1 MGVSNTWDET
11 MNDNSATEVE
21 DLTKRFVTTQE
32 MIVEARRKL
41 DDGPWAY
48 LAGGT
53 ESETALARNRLAL
66 DCLALRP
73 RVLRDVST
81 VDTSTEFLGC
91 KLRLPVFLAPIGGLT
106 VFDAAG
112 ALAPVRAAGRFGIMA
127 FQSSVTEPE
136 VEDVAPHAEER
147 LVFQLYVRGDDA
159 FVDEYVERALKAKC
173 RGFCFTVDSAA
184 YSRRE
189 RNLINRYIGGG
200 PNNHRIGAAEGRAF
214 QASLSWKQI
223 ERVRKKYPKVPILLK
238 GIATAEDAKIA
249 VDHGV
254 AVVYVSNHGGRQ
266 LDHSQ
271 GTMEVLPE
279 VVEAVKGRAEVV
291 IDGGFVRATD
301 VLKAIALG
309 ARAVGLGKLY
319 GWALS
324 AAGERGITRM
334 LEILETEMKIDMMLL
349 GVTRL
354 GELNRS
360 FIAPARPV
368 MIPSAVSQFP
378 SIGHEIGSLPWHK

>member
-1 MGVSNTWDET
+1 
-11 MNDNSATEVE
+11 MNDKTRTDAD
-21 DLTKRFVTTQE
+21 DLTKKYVTTQE
-32 MIVEARRKL
+32 MIVDARRNL
-41 DDGPWAY
+41 DDGAWAY
-48 LAGGT
+48 LHGGT
-53 ESETALARNRLAL
+53 ESETSLARNRLAL

-81 VDTSTEFLGC
+81 VDTSTTFLGC
-91 KLRLPVFLAPIGGLT
+91 TLRLPVFLAPIGGLT
-106 VFDAAG
+106 VFNEAG
-112 ALAPVRAAGRFGIMA
+112 ALAPVRAAGQFGIMA

-136 VEDVAPHAEER
+136 VETVAPHSEGR

-159 FVDEYVERALKAKC
+159 FVDAYVERALKAKC
-173 RGFCFTVDSAA
+173 RAFCFTVDSAA

-189 RNLINRYIGGG
+189 RNLINRYVGGG
-200 PNNHRIGAAEGRAF
+200 ANNHRIGAAEGRVF

-223 ERVRKKYPKVPILLK
+223 ERVRKKYPDLPVILK
-238 GIATAEDAKIA
+238 GIATAEDARIA

-279 VVEAVKGRAEVV
+279 VVEAVRGRADVI

-301 VLKAIALG
+301 VLKAVALG
-309 ARAVGLGKLY
+309 ARAVGIGKLY

-324 AAGERGITRM
+324 AAGERGIGRM

-349 GVTRL
+349 GVTKL
-354 GELNRS
+354 AALDRS
-360 FIAPARPV
+360 YVCPARPV
-368 MIPSAVSQFP
+368 MIPSAISQFP
-378 SIGHEIGSLPWHK
+378 SLGHEIGNLPWHK